1 MSWTNL
7 VSLINMISC
16 DITIDY
22 IWNMWV
28 RAEYIN
34 DAKCPGR
41 YQKLEPNILKIFMI
55 MKSLKVYPRLP
66 TNMLTHQSFIDLDR
80 RHAIPGSGTKDF
92 IHQSRS
98 LSCTFTLILL
108 LHPTSGVI
116 WRWGPERPGR
126 GSTRNVFIP

>member
-1 MSWTNL
+1 
-7 VSLINMISC
+7 
-16 DITIDY
+16 
-22 IWNMWV
+22 MWV

-41 YQKLEPNILKIFMI
+41 YQKLELNILK
-55 MKSLKVYPRLP
+55 KNLYDYEESESLPTLP

-108 LHPTSGVI
+108 APSHLHVI
-116 WRWGPERPGR
+116 
-126 GSTRNVFIP
+126 